1 MNAALAFAAAAG
13 FAGIA
18 RGLGWLTNGGAAAAV
33 PIGGLVFWGAGT
45 TGGALL
51 ALFFVSGSLLDRIAR
66 RRPAALLPTSQRG
79 ARNARQVIANGGW
92 AAVAAALVPARP
104 EAGWPLLAG
113 ALAAAQAD
121 TWATEI
127 GIWSGDPPRSITT
140 GAPVV
145 PGTSGGITP
154 LGTAAGLVGSA
165 ALAALGWALGLSAPV
180 AASAAAAGVLGMTV
194 DSLLGASLQ
203 AGYRCETCQQ
213 PTEHRV
219 HGCGAPAR
227 HVRGLPGMDND
238 AVNLAATSVGAWGS
252 LLLLKVIYS

>member
-1 MNAALAFAAAAG
+1 MNPGLAFAAAAG
-13 FAGIA
+13 FAAIA
-18 RGLGWLTNGGAAAAV
+18 RRLGWLTSGGAAAAV

-45 TGGALL
+45 RGAALL
-51 ALFFVSGSLLDRIAR
+51 ALFFVSGSLLDGMAR
-66 RRPAALLPTSQRG
+66 RRPGALLPPSQHG

-92 AAVAAALVPARP
+92 AAVAAVLVPARP
-104 EAGWPLLAG
+104 EIGWPLLAG

-127 GIWSGDPPRSITT
+127 GLWSSDPPRSITT
-140 GAPVV
+140 GAPLA

-165 ALAALGWALGLSAPV
+165 ALATLGWALGLPPAV

-213 PTEHRV
+213 QTEHQV

-227 HVRGLPGMDND
+227 RVRGLPGMDND
-238 AVNLAATSVGAWGS
+238 AVNLVATSVGAWSG
-252 LLLLKVIYS
+252 LLLLEVISS

>member
-1 MNAALAFAAAAG
+1 MNAGLAFAAAALL
-13 FAGIA
+13 AGIA
-18 RGLGWLTNGGAAAAV
+18 RGLRWLTNGGATAAV
-33 PIGGLVFWGAGT
+33 LIGGLVFWGAGL
-45 TGGALL
+45 TGGVLL
-51 ALFFVSGSLLDRIAR
+51 ALFFVSGSLLDRIPR
-66 RRPAALLPTSQRG
+66 RRPAALLPSSQRG
-79 ARNARQVIANGGW
+79 ARNLRQVIANGGW
-92 AAVAAALVPARP
+92 AAVAAALVPGRP
-104 EAGWPLLAG
+104 ETGWPLLAG

-127 GIWSGDPPRSITT
+127 GIWSNDPPRSITT
-140 GAPVV
+140 GAPVP

-165 ALAALGWALGLSAPV
+165 ALGAMGWALGLSAPV

-203 AGYRCETCQQ
+203 AGYRCEACRQ

-227 HVRGLPGMDND
+227 RVRGLPGMDND

-252 LLLLKVIYS
+252 LLLLKAIYS